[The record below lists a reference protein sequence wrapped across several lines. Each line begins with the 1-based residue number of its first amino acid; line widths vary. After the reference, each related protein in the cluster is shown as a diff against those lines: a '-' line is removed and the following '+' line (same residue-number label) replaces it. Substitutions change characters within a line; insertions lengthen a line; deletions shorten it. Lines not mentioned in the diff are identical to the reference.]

1 MSTIRFKIGVNA
13 WECKCGAIVATGRVC
28 SCGARQI
35 NNVVEKNMHKTDP
48 AVKQGRLR
56 QQASLPKAIY
66 SEGKIIQEMKT
77 MNEISELLSQIAR
90 RDRWL
95 ERLRAQYDE
104 LYKQHNALQ
113 EELSRVGK
121 ERDSLQGDVL
131 KLKAKVADL
140 EAKLPSEPNIIL
152 TR

>member
-1 MSTIRFKIGVNA
+1 
-13 WECKCGAIVATGRVC
+13 
-28 SCGARQI
+28 
-35 NNVVEKNMHKTDP
+35 
-48 AVKQGRLR
+48 
-56 QQASLPKAIY
+56 
-66 SEGKIIQEMKT
+66 

>member
-1 MSTIRFKIGVNA
+1 MRGNANAAQLSLPVGFVHAAHGKLTMSLK
-13 WECKCGAIVATGRVC
+13 
-28 SCGARQI
+28 
-35 NNVVEKNMHKTDP
+35 KNMHKTDP
-48 AVKQGRLR
+48 AVNQGRLR
-56 QQASLPKAIY
+56 QQASLPKVIY

-104 LYKQHNALQ
+104 LYKQYNTLQ
-113 EELSRVGK
+113 EELSRVSK